1 MNLCWKGHL
10 YTNER
15 TNPVDRQRLKGKCK
29 RRVCTCA
36 AKDCACLV
44 LLMSLKSAKACS
56 FQWNTNM
63 GTRANGSTITSN
75 YVPRRFAWKT
85 CNQKSLH
92 SLMGTFTI
100 LVRGGGYEL
109 ISTRN
114 CARTHGLLSP
124 GHSRYLRS
132 RSHHHHSKV

>member
-15 TNPVDRQRLKGKCK
+15 TNPVGRQRLKGKCK

-36 AKDCACLV
+36 AKD
-44 LLMSLKSAKACS
+44 CS

-114 CARTHGLLSP
+114 CARTHRLLFP
-124 GHSRYLRS
+124 GHSR
-132 RSHHHHSKV
+132 